1 MGALQPDD
9 LPDVIIRKAIDL
21 GASIAGI
28 ADIAELRSAP
38 SYKAIKRDQ
47 WPVDAKSVL
56 AFALE
61 HKKTEAELD
70 WWDNKKGGT
79 PGNRRLIQT
88 AESLK
93 EYLLKELNIPS
104 QPLPYDPEKGGIFLK
119 DAAVLA
125 GLGIIGKNNILIT
138 PQFGPRVRLR
148 AMFLDRELRPTG
160 PVDYSPCEGCDMPCR
175 RVCPRKAFDQEGA
188 YTREMCMKQMDADIQ
203 NAAESGKTD
212 PDKTAVKY
220 CRACELAC
228 SATLLK

>member
-1 MGALQPDD
+1 MGSSHPAD
-9 LPDVIIRKAIDL
+9 LSDVIIRKAMDL

-28 ADIAELRSAP
+28 ADIAELRRAP
-38 SYKAIKRDQ
+38 SYEIIKREK

-56 AFALE
+56 VFALE
-61 HKKTEAELD
+61 HKTTEAELD

-79 PGNRRLIQT
+79 PGNRRLIQA

-93 EYLLKELNIPS
+93 EYLAKEFNIPS
-104 QPLPYDPEKGGIFLK
+104 QPLPYGPQKGGIFLK

-148 AMFLDRELRPTG
+148 AVFLDRELNPTG

-175 RVCPRKAFDQEGA
+175 RACPQKAFDQEGA
-188 YTREMCMKQMDADIQ
+188 YTRAMCMKQMDADIQ
-203 NAAESGKTD
+203 NAAGSKNAD
-212 PDKTAVKY
+212 PDEAVVKY

-228 SATLLK
+228 PAVLMK